1 MKSNEKTLQKIPKE
15 ISAEI
20 GLSKRLQAVAAMVT
34 EGNVVCD
41 VGCDHG
47 FVSIYLVKSKRCP
60 RVIAMDVNEGPLQA
74 AREHIAEHLLAD
86 YIETRLSDGVRELG
100 KGEAQTLICAGM
112 GGRLM
117 KRILEEGACKVETM
131 QELILQP
138 QSELQGMREYLGE
151 KGYLIVDENMIL
163 EEGKYYPMMRVS
175 PGAVQR
181 QEESTEAAGKTAAG
195 TMPAADTETA
205 PDEQRIFNK
214 YGPVLLRKKNPVL
227 KAYLEREYCITQEIL
242 DNIRI
247 HGSGQYDRE
256 RELQNK
262 RKDIEAALSY
272 FTL

>member
-1 MKSNEKTLQKIPKE
+1 MKSNEKTLRKIPPE
-15 ISAEI
+15 IE
-20 GLSKRLQAVAAMVT
+20 LSKRLQAVAAMVT

-86 YIETRLSDGVRELG
+86 YIETRLSDGIRELG

-117 KRILEEGACKVETM
+117 KRILEEGACKVQTM

-138 QSELQGMREYLGE
+138 QSELQGMREYLRE
-151 KGYLIVDENMIL
+151 KGYLIADENMIL
-163 EEGKYYPMMRVS
+163 EEGKYYPMMRIS
-175 PGAVQR
+175 PGPVQK
-181 QEESTEAAGKTAAG
+181 QEENTEAAGKTAA
-195 TMPAADTETA
+195 
-205 PDEQRIFNK
+205 DEQRIWDK

-227 KAYLEREYCITQEIL
+227 KAYLEREYSITQEIL
-242 DNIRI
+242 DNIRMY
-247 HGSGQYDRE
+247 GSGQCDRE
-256 RELQNK
+256 REIQNK

-272 FTL
+272 FEQ